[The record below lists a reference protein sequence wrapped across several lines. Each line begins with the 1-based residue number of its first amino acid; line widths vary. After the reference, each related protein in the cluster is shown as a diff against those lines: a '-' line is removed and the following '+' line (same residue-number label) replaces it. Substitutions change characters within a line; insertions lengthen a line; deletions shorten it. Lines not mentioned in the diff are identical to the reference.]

1 VWPIVT
7 SRDVEPWNDAMAD
20 TRSEVDFAVVVG
32 VEHYGFGNLRGAIQD
47 AVDVHRWLCDPSG
60 GGLDPDHAK
69 RVLSEPGAKTPAQ
82 YQIDKELLG
91 VLEKAHSVGG
101 GRRLYFYFSGHG
113 TRSGQAVDD
122 IAMLLACWERGL
134 ARLAL
139 SSESYSSKLK
149 EYGLFEEL
157 AIFVDCCRTPS
168 VSSVGVPPSVTPPR
182 MIRPTRLFRAYA
194 SEVGHPA
201 FEVPDNDV
209 WRGVF
214 TRCLLEILRTSG
226 GVDAGE
232 LKRRLEH
239 DVEREARCHGRVQR
253 AEATNGLVD
262 ISRFGQPGGTAV
274 SPTLRIKFVKRRGLV
289 VLKNNVLE
297 VVADYL
303 ADDRLWELPLP
314 CGFYQ
319 IEGGGEPH
327 DLFDHRGREVIHV
340 F

>member
-1 VWPIVT
+1 MI
-7 SRDVEPWNDAMAD
+7 SRDVEPWKDAMMD

-47 AVDVHRWLCDPSG
+47 AVDVHRWLCDQSG

-69 RVLSEPGAKTPAQ
+69 WVFSEEGAKTPAQ
-82 YQIDKELLG
+82 YEIDKELLG
-91 VLEKAHSVGG
+91 VLEKAHAVGG

-122 IAMLLACWERGL
+122 IAMLLARWERGL

-149 EYGLFEEL
+149 EFGLFEEL

-168 VSSVGVPPSVTPPR
+168 VSSVGVAPTVTPQCLA
-182 MIRPTRLFRAYA
+182 RPTRLFRAYA

-201 FEVPDNDV
+201 FEVPDNGV

-226 GVDAGE
+226 GVGAGE
-232 LKRRLEH
+232 FQRRLAH
-239 DVEREARCHGRVQR
+239 DVEREAIGYGRVQR
-253 AEATNGLVD
+253 AEVTNGFMD
-262 ISRFGQPGGTAV
+262 TSRFGQPGGPAV
-274 SPTLRIKFVKRRGLV
+274 SPMLRIKFVKRRGPV
-289 VLKNNVLE
+289 VLKNNGLE

-303 ADDRLWELPLP
+303 ADDQLWELSLP